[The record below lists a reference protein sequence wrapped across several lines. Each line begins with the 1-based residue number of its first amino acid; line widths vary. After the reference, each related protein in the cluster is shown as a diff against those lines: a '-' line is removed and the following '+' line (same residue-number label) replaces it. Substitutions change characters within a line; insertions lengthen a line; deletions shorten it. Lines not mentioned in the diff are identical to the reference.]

1 MNKLTEQ
8 IISYIKKINT
18 LLSLLFLVL
27 AKYLLP
33 GFLLLI
39 LTNFTGE
46 VDTTT
51 KPLDFIFFYEELL
64 GVTIF
69 APLLETAIFL
79 NFLFRMLFKI
89 NYLRTHRW
97 MAILVS
103 DISHIARN
111 TIKKLER
118 NYISLRL

>member
-51 KPLDFIFFYEELL
+51 KPLDFIFL
-64 GVTIF
+64 
-69 APLLETAIFL
+69 
-79 NFLFRMLFKI
+79 
-89 NYLRTHRW
+89 
-97 MAILVS
+97 
-103 DISHIARN
+103 
-111 TIKKLER
+111 
-118 NYISLRL
+118 